1 MDFLKYHK
9 NLTYHAALIRF
20 ALPARKGRVIYE
32 AAMKRILSFLFA
44 LLVSLPVTE
53 TALAQSVVKTDNV
66 RAELISEVST
76 IKAGEPFWVALRQTI
91 KPHWHTY
98 WKNPGDSG
106 LPTEINWTLPAGAK
120 ADPIVWPTP
129 SLIDVGGIVNYGF
142 HDDILLLA
150 KVTPPATLPSS
161 ASGTFHLAADANW
174 LVCNDVCIP
183 EEGKFAIDL
192 PVGPAAT
199 PADGATRALFDK
211 ARRDV
216 PLASPWPAHYGV
228 AKAGD
233 PTVVIDAKGLK
244 ADTISDVY
252 FFPSD
257 WGGVANMTKQS
268 AVVTADGIRIPLKK
282 GEAETKGG
290 PPPQFTGILVLNEKT
305 GDGTQRQAFDVAAKL
320 DPAFVPGA
328 SMQVSA
334 SNEETLSF
342 AEALFFALLG
352 GMILNLMP
360 CVFPVLAMKAAAFA
374 RLAGHERAEMRR
386 DGLAYTLGV
395 LVSFGAMAAAIL
407 AIRGT
412 VGEVSWGFQ
421 FQSPIFSLL
430 VAYLFFVVGLNLSG
444 VFEISGGF
452 TGQLAG
458 VGQGL
463 ASKGGVTGAFFT
475 GVLAVVVA
483 TPCTAPFMAA
493 ALGFALSQPAPQ
505 TVAVLLAMGLG
516 LAIPYLALSMTPA
529 LQRLMPRPGAWMD
542 RLRQF
547 LAFPMYASAVWMI
560 WVLTQQTG
568 ADGVLYALGGMIL
581 IAFAI
586 WLLRLR
592 GDGGGGV
599 ASPAT
604 WVRRGVAALALL
616 LALATVIKIED
627 SPATAASASGGE
639 QGNRTTG
646 VSFEG
651 WERFS
656 RARMM
661 QAVAEKKPVF
671 VDFSAAW
678 CITCLVNERV
688 ALETAGARK
697 AFEETGTVKLKGDW
711 TNRDPEI
718 TALLKELGRAGVPL
732 YLYWAPGAD
741 KPVILGQVL
750 TEASV
755 VAQLTAK

>member
-1 MDFLKYHK
+1 
-9 NLTYHAALIRF
+9 
-20 ALPARKGRVIYE
+20 
-32 AAMKRILSFLFA
+32 MKRILPFLFA
-44 LLVSLPVTE
+44 LLAALP
-53 TALAQSVVKTDNV
+53 AFAQSPVFAQSNVVKTDNV

-76 IKAGEPFWVALRQTI
+76 VKAGEPFWVALRQTI

-106 LPTEINWTLPAGAK
+106 LPTEINWTLPQGAK
-120 ADPIVWPTP
+120 ADPIVWPAP
-129 SLIDVGGIVNYGF
+129 AMIDVQGIVNYGY
-142 HDDILLLA
+142 HDDVLLLV
-150 KVTPPATLPSS
+150 KVTPPAGATGTL
-161 ASGTFHLAADANW
+161 HLAADANW
-174 LVCNDVCIP
+174 LVCDDVCIP
-183 EEGKFAIDL
+183 EEGKFALDV

-199 PADGATRALFDK
+199 PADATTRALFDK

-216 PLASPWPAHYGV
+216 PMESPWPARYGV
-228 AKAGD
+228 AKSGD
-233 PTVVIDAKGLK
+233 PTIVIDAKGLK
-244 ADTISDVY
+244 PDTITNVY
-252 FFPSD
+252 FFPAD
-257 WGGVANMTKQS
+257 WAGVANMTKQS

-282 GEAETKGG
+282 SDGQTKGA
-290 PPPQFTGILVLNEKT
+290 PPAQATGTLLLTEKT
-305 GDGTQRQAFDVAAKL
+305 GDGTQRQAFDIVAKL
-320 DPAFVPGA
+320 DPAFVPSA
-328 SMQVSA
+328 SMAVAA
-334 SNEETLSF
+334 SNEESLSF
-342 AEALFFALLG
+342 VEALFFALVG
-352 GMILNLMP
+352 GLILNLMP

-374 RLAGHERAEMRR
+374 RLAGHARAEMRR
-386 DGLAYTLGV
+386 DGIAYTLGV
-395 LVSFGAMAAAIL
+395 LLSFGAMAAAIL
-407 AIRGT
+407 TIRSTLGD
-412 VGEVSWGFQ
+412 VSWGFQ

-444 VFEISGGF
+444 VFEIAGGF
-452 TGQLAG
+452 TGM
-458 VGQGL
+458 GQGL
-463 ASKGGVTGAFFT
+463 ASKSGVTGAFFT

-516 LAIPYLALSMTPA
+516 LALPYLALSMTPA

-568 ADGVLYALGGMIL
+568 ADGVLYALGGMLL

-586 WLLRLR
+586 WLLRI
-592 GDGGGGV
+592 GGV
-599 ASPAT
+599 ASVGT
-604 WVRRGVAALALL
+604 WVRRSVAAVAVL
-616 LALATVIKIED
+616 LALAAVIKIED
-627 SPATAASASGGE
+627 GPATAASASGGPS
-639 QGNRTTG
+639 TG

-656 RARMM
+656 RAKMM
-661 QAVAEKKPVF
+661 EAVAAKKPVF

-688 ALETAGARK
+688 ALETTGAKK
-697 AFEETGTVKLKGDW
+697 AFEQTGTVKLKGDW

-732 YLYWAPGAD
+732 YLYWAAGSD
-741 KPVILGQVL
+741 KPLILPQVL
-750 TEASV
+750 TEASI
-755 VAQLTAK
+755 VAQLAAK

>member
-1 MDFLKYHK
+1 MKRI
-9 NLTYHAALIRF
+9 LTVLFALLF
-20 ALPARKGRVIYE
+20 ALPA
-32 AAMKRILSFLFA
+32 F
-44 LLVSLPVTE
+44 
-53 TALAQSVVKTDNV
+53 AQSVVKTDNV
-66 RAELISEVST
+66 RAELISEVSG
-76 IKAGEPFWVALRQTI
+76 IKAGEPFWVALRQTM

-106 LPTEINWTLPAGAK
+106 LPTEIAWTLPAGAK
-120 ADPIVWPTP
+120 ADPIAWPTP
-129 SLIDVGGIVNYGF
+129 SFIDVGGIVNYGF
-142 HDDILLLA
+142 HDDILLLV
-150 KVTPPATLPSS
+150 KITPPAD
-161 ASGTFHLAADANW
+161 ASGTLHLAADANW
-174 LVCNDVCIP
+174 LVCDDVCIP
-183 EEGKFAIDL
+183 EDGKFAIDL

-199 PADGATRALFDK
+199 PADAATRALFDK
-211 ARRDV
+211 ARRDT
-216 PLASPWPAHYGV
+216 PIESPWPARFGL
-228 AKAGD
+228 AKSGD
-233 PTVVIDAKGLK
+233 PTLVVDAKGLK
-244 ADTISDVY
+244 PDTISGVY
-252 FFPSD
+252 FFPAD
-257 WGGVANMTKQS
+257 WGGVANMTRQS
-268 AVVTADGIRIPLKK
+268 ATVTADGIRIPLRK
-282 GEAETKGG
+282 GDAQAQGSQAQGSKAGG
-290 PPPQFTGILVLNEKT
+290 PPAQFTGTLVLTEKT
-305 GDGTQRQAFDVAAKL
+305 GDGAHRQAFDIVAKL
-320 DPAFVPGA
+320 DPAFVPSA
-328 SMQVSA
+328 AAPISA
-334 SNEETLSF
+334 SNEESLSF
-342 AEALFFALLG
+342 VEALLFALVG
-352 GMILNLMP
+352 GLILNLMP

-374 RLAGHERAEMRR
+374 RLAGHARSEMRR
-386 DGLAYTLGV
+386 DGIAYTLGV

-407 AIRGT
+407 TIRTT

-430 VAYLFFVVGLNLSG
+430 VAYLFFVVGLNLAG

-452 TGQLAG
+452 TG
-458 VGQGL
+458 VGQNF
-463 ASKGGVTGAFFT
+463 AARSGVTGAFFT

-516 LAIPYLALSMTPA
+516 LALPYLALSLTPA
-529 LQRLMPRPGAWMD
+529 LQRLMPRPGVWMD

-547 LAFPMYASAVWMI
+547 LAFPMFASAVWMI

-592 GDGGGGV
+592 ENRGGGP

-604 WVRRGVAALALL
+604 WARRGVAAIAVL
-616 LALATVIKIED
+616 LALAVVIKIED
-627 SPATAASASGGE
+627 GPATAAASGGPSV
-639 QGNRTTG
+639 G
-646 VSFEG
+646 VNFDG

-656 RARMM
+656 RARMTE
-661 QAVAEKKPVF
+661 AVAAKKPVF
-671 VDFSAAW
+671 VDFTAAW

-688 ALETAGARK
+688 ALETPGTRR
-697 AFEETGTVKLKGDW
+697 AFEQTGTVKLKGDW

-741 KPVILGQVL
+741 KPVILPQVL
-750 TEASV
+750 TEASI